1 MEVLGGLL
9 AAAGAG
15 VGVLGVGEEPRLTR
29 LVALAEV
36 LGQCVVGVGGVPL
49 ELGQEPLDRHGHELG
64 AAEAGHVAQDVGRVE
79 PLAGDVEI
87 EDLDESGGDVLED
100 ACGELVVAEELLI
113 AFEAARADHGAGLK
127 VQGVLDIGAEDVG
140 LDGLLGS
147 PAEEVGEEDEP
158 GHRVELLGGCVAG
171 VTEVAVE
178 FVDGHDL
185 EEDVAKDALPAV
197 SDDPPPDG
205 RDDAIEG
212 VEEAV
217 LPGIDRV
224 DHVGRNSLSK
234 FWLSIESR
242 PGMSREK

>member
-1 MEVLGGLL
+1 M
-9 AAAGAG
+9 
-15 VGVLGVGEEPRLTR
+15 
-29 LVALAEV
+29 
-36 LGQCVVGVGGVPL
+36 
-49 ELGQEPLDRHGHELG
+49 D
-64 AAEAGHVAQDVGRVE
+64 EA
-79 PLAGDVEI
+79 
-87 EDLDESGGDVLED
+87 GGDVVED
-100 ACGELVVAEELLI
+100 ACGEVVLSEQLLV
-113 AFEAARADHGAGLK
+113 AFEGARADRGAGLE

-158 GHRVELLGGCVAG
+158 GHGVELLGGCAEG
-171 VTEVAVE
+171 VTEVAAE
-178 FVDGHDL
+178 FVNGHDL

-197 SDDPPPDG
+197 GDDPPPDG
-205 RDDAIEG
+205 RDDAVEG

-217 LPGIDRV
+217 LSGIDRV